1 MVYNSTY
8 GDGQLCQ
15 EQIISHPTTQAVTAA
30 QAKKRQKTRFARSA
44 QRIRAVLKQRRT
56 MRYALLVLNFVMLAG
71 IIGFV
76 MYGSKNASK
85 AALASSLN
93 TGDTSSST
101 DALDQLSSADIAAN
115 ASLATRLPETTA
127 VINSADTAK
136 AELAVTVN
144 NNVVAKPQVVAT
156 ALKSRRDIQ
165 NYTTV
170 NGDTVTSVA
179 AKFNVTSDSIRWSN
193 NVTGD
198 SIAIGKQL
206 VIPPVNGIVYTVQS
220 GDTPQSLATKYNAS
234 ADQIIAYN
242 DAEIGGLRPGEQI
255 IIPNGQIQKV
265 VYATTTNYGFAF
277 GTSAVYGYN
286 GYDWGFCTWYVANRV
301 SVPSNW
307 GNANTWDNLAPLSGW
322 TVSSSPRPGA
332 IAQTD
337 RGSEG
342 HVAYVEEVSADGSQ
356 IKYSD
361 MNGLAGYGR
370 VGYSG
375 WVSASYFPHYIYR

>member
-1 MVYNSTY
+1 M
-8 GDGQLCQ
+8 
-15 EQIISHPTTQAVTAA
+15 
-30 QAKKRQKTRFARSA
+30 QAKKRQKTRFARST
-44 QRIRAVLKQRRT
+44 QRISAVLKQRRT

-76 MYGSKNASK
+76 VYGSKNASK

-193 NVTGD
+193 NITGD

-206 VIPPVNGIVYTVQS
+206 VIPPVNGIVYAVQS

>member
-1 MVYNSTY
+1 MP
-8 GDGQLCQ
+8 GAD
-15 EQIISHPTTQAVTAA
+15 ISHPTTQTVTAA
-30 QAKKRQKTRFARSA
+30 QPKKRQQSSIARNVKKF
-44 QRIRAVLKQRRT
+44 RAVLKQRRT
-56 MRYALLVLNFVMLAG
+56 MRYALLILNFVMLAG
-71 IIGFV
+71 IVGFV
-76 MYGSKNASK
+76 VYGSKNASK

-93 TGDTSSST
+93 TGDTSSTT

-115 ASLATRLPETTA
+115 VSLAARLPETTA

-156 ALKSRRDIQ
+156 ALKSRHDIQ
-165 NYTTV
+165 TYV
-170 NGDTVTSVA
+170 AIGGDTISSIAT
-179 AKFNVTSDSIRWSN
+179 KFGVTSDSIRWSN
-193 NVTGD
+193 NITGD
-198 SIAIGKQL
+198 AVDAGKKL
-206 VIPPVNGIVYTVQS
+206 SIPPVNGIVYIVQS
-220 GDTPQSLATKYNAS
+220 GDTAQSLANKYNAS

-255 IIPNGQIQKV
+255 IIPNGQIQKA
-265 VYATTTNYGFAF
+265 VYTTTTSYGFAF
-277 GTSAVYGYN
+277 GSSAVYGYN
-286 GYDWGFCTWYVANRV
+286 GYDWGFCTWYVANRIA
-301 SVPSNW
+301 VPSNW

-322 TVSSSPRPGA
+322 TVSSTPRAGA

-342 HVAYVEEVSADGSQ
+342 HVAYVEEVSEDGTQ

-361 MNGLAGYGR
+361 MNGLAGFGR

>member
-1 MVYNSTY
+1 MP
-8 GDGQLCQ
+8 GAD
-15 EQIISHPTTQAVTAA
+15 ISHPTTQTVTAA
-30 QAKKRQKTRFARSA
+30 QPKKRQQSSIARNVKKF
-44 QRIRAVLKQRRT
+44 RAVLKQRRT
-56 MRYALLVLNFVMLAG
+56 MRYALLILNFVMLAG
-71 IIGFV
+71 IVGFV
-76 MYGSKNASK
+76 VYGSKNASK

-93 TGDTSSST
+93 TGDTSST
-101 DALDQLSSADIAAN
+101 IDALDQLSSADIAAN
-115 ASLATRLPETTA
+115 VSLAARLPETTA

-156 ALKSRRDIQ
+156 ALKSRHDIQ
-165 NYTTV
+165 TYV
-170 NGDTVTSVA
+170 AIGGDTISSIAT
-179 AKFNVTSDSIRWSN
+179 KFGVTSDSIRWSN
-193 NVTGD
+193 NITGD
-198 SIAIGKQL
+198 AVDAGKKL
-206 VIPPVNGIVYTVQS
+206 SIPPVNGIVYIVQS
-220 GDTPQSLATKYNAS
+220 GDTAQSLANKYNAS

-255 IIPNGQIQKV
+255 IIPNGQIQKA
-265 VYATTTNYGFAF
+265 VYTTTTSYGFAF
-277 GTSAVYGYN
+277 GSSAVYGYN
-286 GYDWGFCTWYVANRV
+286 GYDWGFCTWYVANRIA
-301 SVPSNW
+301 VPSNW

-322 TVSSSPRPGA
+322 TVSSTPRAGA

-342 HVAYVEEVSADGSQ
+342 HVAYVEEVSEDGTQ

-361 MNGLAGYGR
+361 MNGLAGFGR

>member
-1 MVYNSTY
+1 M
-8 GDGQLCQ
+8 
-15 EQIISHPTTQAVTAA
+15 IISHPATQTIA
-30 QAKKRQKTRFARSA
+30 SA
-44 QRIRAVLKQRRT
+44 QPKAQKQSRIARNAQRFKTVLKQRRA
-56 MRYALLVLNFVMLAG
+56 MRYSLLLLNFTMLVS
-71 IIGFV
+71 IVGFV
-76 MYGSKNASK
+76 VYGSKNANQ

-93 TGDTSSST
+93 SSSANST
-101 DALDQLSSADIAAN
+101 SDPLDQLSSADIAAN
-115 ASLATRLPETTA
+115 ASLAARLPETTA

-156 ALKSRRDIQ
+156 ALKSRHDIQ
-165 NYTTV
+165 TYITAS
-170 NGDTVTSVA
+170 GDTISSVA

-193 NVTGD
+193 NLTGD
-198 SIAIGKQL
+198 AVEAGKKL
-206 VIPPVNGIVYTVQS
+206 LIPPVNGIVYTVQAN
-220 GDTPQSLATKYNAS
+220 DTPQSLASKYNAS
-234 ADQIIAYN
+234 ADQIVAYN

-255 IIPNGQIQKV
+255 IIPNGQVQKT
-265 VYATTTNYGFAF
+265 VYTTTASYGFAF

-301 SVPSNW
+301 SVPGNW

-322 TVSSSPRPGA
+322 TVSSTPRVGA

-342 HVAYVEEVSADGSQ
+342 HVAYVEAVSDDGSQ

-361 MNGLAGYGR
+361 MNGLAGFGR